1 MPLRPGRKENMLVI
15 KVITLLISARLLLQA
30 AGDIRPSGSVE
41 VFYGNGLPSL
51 EALQLTSDLLEDF
64 EGFFTVDFL
73 PVDDPWSEH
82 LLMRY
87 GLSVDSLCFS
97 VVVNGSHLALMDGDT
112 VDFRDMPVRMHGT
125 GGPEGDWT
133 LMQLER
139 VLRDN
144 SLLIGGSPPDSGS
157 RLLADRILEDAVSH
171 LGAPYVW
178 GGTGSTGFDCSGFAY
193 RVFND
198 NGVPLPR
205 ALGDIETIGIPVE
218 RDDLRPCDI
227 LIFDSPRHSGIYMG
241 DGQFIHCSSWQD
253 RGVVITPLSSSNY
266 SRRYSGAVRIL
277 GTGPD
282 Y

>member
-1 MPLRPGRKENMLVI
+1 ML
-15 KVITLLISARLLLQA
+15 LLNVMALFVSAQLILQA
-30 AGDIRPSGSVE
+30 ADEIRPTGSVE

-51 EALQLTSDLLEDF
+51 EALQLTSDMLEGF
-64 EGFFTVDFL
+64 EGFYRVDFL
-73 PVDDPWSEH
+73 SVGEPWSEH
-82 LLMRY
+82 LLEMY
-87 GLSVDSLCFS
+87 GLAGDSLCFS

-112 VDFRDMPVRMHGT
+112 VDFRDLPVRMHGT

-144 SLLIGGSPPDSGS
+144 SMLVGGISPDSGS
-157 RLLADRILEDAVSH
+157 RGLVDRILEDAVSH

-178 GGTGSTGFDCSGFAY
+178 GGTGRAGFDCSGLVY

-198 NGVPLPR
+198 NGIPIPR
-205 ALGDIETIGIPVE
+205 GLGDIESMGVPVD

-227 LIFDSPRHSGIYMG
+227 LIFDSPRHAGIYMG
-241 DGQFIHCSSWQD
+241 DGKFIHCSSWQD
-253 RGVVITPLSSSNY
+253 RGVVITSLSSSNY